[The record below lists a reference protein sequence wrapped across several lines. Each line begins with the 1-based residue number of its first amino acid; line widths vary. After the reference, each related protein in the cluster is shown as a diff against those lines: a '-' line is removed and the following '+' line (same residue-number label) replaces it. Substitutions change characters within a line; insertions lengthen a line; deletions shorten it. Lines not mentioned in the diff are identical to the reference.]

1 MDVWLL
7 FCFFQLRLPEEN
19 NNKYSKFDT
28 SKLMSYQGH
37 WLWIEF
43 NSCLKNSWN
52 PTKAKQISNYLLFLL
67 LFLSLLARLRIPLM
81 EEVLGCTFFNFIDFV
96 VVTVQV
102 NFIQKVSFIYHHS
115 YQRLWELKFYMKL
128 LLCRIIC
135 QFYSIFK
142 MLNKMDF
149 LKIINL

>member
-81 EEVLGCTFFNFIDFV
+81 EEDLGCTFFNFIDFV
-96 VVTVQV
+96 VAVQV
-102 NFIQKVSFIYHHS
+102 NFSKKVSFICH
-115 YQRLWELKFYMKL
+115 LVKLLELKFYMKL
-128 LLCRIIC
+128 LKYG
-135 QFYSIFK
+135 F
-142 MLNKMDF
+142 
-149 LKIINL
+149 